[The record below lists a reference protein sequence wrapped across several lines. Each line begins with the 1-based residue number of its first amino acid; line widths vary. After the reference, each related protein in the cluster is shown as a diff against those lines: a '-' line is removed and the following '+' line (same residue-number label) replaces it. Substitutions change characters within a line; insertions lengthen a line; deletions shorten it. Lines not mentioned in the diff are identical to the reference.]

1 MGRLKS
7 FLNGVLVDTAG
18 RAHDCQ
24 HNRRHRLTKGD
35 RRLKVTGTDEHF
47 CVTCA
52 LQMIER
58 DKQRLSTLEQ
68 QLRGELP
75 LEAEQKER
83 AEVSA

>member
-24 HNRRHRLTKGD
+24 QNRRHRLTKGD

-58 DKQRLSTLEQ
+58 RVS
-68 QLRGELP
+68 P
-75 LEAEQKER
+75 NAEIMMMRKYSR
-83 AEVSA
+83 